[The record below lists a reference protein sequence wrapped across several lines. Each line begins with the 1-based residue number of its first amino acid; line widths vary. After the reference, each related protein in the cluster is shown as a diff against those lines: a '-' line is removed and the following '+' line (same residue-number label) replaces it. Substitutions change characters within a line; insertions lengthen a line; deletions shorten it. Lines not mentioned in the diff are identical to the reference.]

1 MKKPFDRKLYENN
14 DKTAR
19 DIAKK
24 AFLNNYKYK
33 LKDHENIYGPDLEA
47 FQDGAFLGYVEV
59 EIKQYWKDYTKFPAK
74 FLHIPHRKNKFI
86 DYTVNPSTYVYGG
99 NFPIVFCV
107 FSADLKA
114 GFWIEGED
122 LSECP
127 IIAKGNKYVDS
138 EPFFDVPLSKMQYFL
153 VEPVFNERDNNESV
167 KSQSSQQVPTMRE
180 SV

>member
-1 MKKPFDRKLYENN
+1 MRKPFDPKLHENN

-33 LKDHENIYGPDLEA
+33 LKDNEDIYGPDLEA

-59 EIKQYWKDYTKFPAK
+59 EIKQYWKDYTQFPAK

-86 DYTVNPSTYVYGG
+86 DYG
-99 NFPIVFCV
+99 NFPVVFCV

-122 LSECP
+122 LQECP
-127 IIAKGNKYVDS
+127 IITKGNKYVDS
-138 EPFFDVPLSKMQYFL
+138 EPFFDVALSKMQYFL
-153 VEPVFNERDNNESV
+153 VEPIGNERDNNESV
-167 KSQSSQQVPTMRE
+167 ESQSSQQVSTMRE